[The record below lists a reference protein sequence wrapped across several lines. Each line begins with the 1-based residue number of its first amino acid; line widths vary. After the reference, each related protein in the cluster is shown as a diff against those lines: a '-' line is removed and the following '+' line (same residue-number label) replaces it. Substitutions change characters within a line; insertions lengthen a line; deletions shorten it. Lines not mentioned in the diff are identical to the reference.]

1 MLSCSVCPTLCHSMD
16 CSPPGSNV
24 HGDSPSKTT
33 GVHCHGLL
41 QGIFPT
47 QESNPGLLHC
57 RKILYSLSC
66 QGSPWILEWVA
77 YPFFRGS
84 SWPRNQIGVSWIA
97 GDSLPGRP
105 IYNVSKKKKKGAS
118 KRTNKMLK
126 FLKECFSLA
135 QCYFSWDFYIM
146 KNIKHNTSKLLI
158 RVSFVFLTEI
168 LLKLPTNIIHILILF
183 LS

>member
-84 SWPRNQIGVSWIA
+84 SWPRNQIGVSCIA

-105 IYNVSKKKKKGAS
+105 IYNVSKKKKKEHP
-118 KRTNKMLK
+118 KEQIKCLN
-126 FLKECFSLA
+126 FLKNAFLWLNAIFLGTFTLWKTS
-135 QCYFSWDFYIM
+135 
-146 KNIKHNTSKLLI
+146 NTI
-158 RVSFVFLTEI
+158 QV
-168 LLKLPTNIIHILILF
+168 NY
-183 LS
+183 